1 MICILKSMH
10 AFNNTYIKRSCD
22 LSNYLFSKRLKWC
35 GSGCKKGQACELG
48 RDGFITRMF
57 WLHFVLWEEVEMCQP
72 SLHTVSNWK
81 CCAKVSINSFGWSL
95 SMLLCHTC
103 IDMHPWVCWCMHTI
117 TQTQTHKHGCCS
129 SNLLGYRADVTAH
142 HHHWSRPAP
151 QKTGRAQP
159 SGPVVWSETHRWVR
173 QTGRRKERPDCT
185 LILTFR
191 LWAVDRRALLLIQ
204 KTLGAQRGFG
214 VQVLLVRTRLLHLWQ
229 PARQILSTEK
239 QMTMTSKE
247 WETGGGPYIII

>member
-1 MICILKSMH
+1 
-10 AFNNTYIKRSCD
+10 
-22 LSNYLFSKRLKWC
+22 
-35 GSGCKKGQACELG
+35 
-48 RDGFITRMF
+48 
-57 WLHFVLWEEVEMCQP
+57 MCHP
-72 SLHTVSNWK
+72 SLYTVTDWK
-81 CCAKVSINSFGWSL
+81 CCAKFGWSL

-103 IDMHPWVCWCMHTI
+103 IDMHPWVCWCMHMI

-129 SNLLGYRADVTAH
+129 SNLLGYRADITAH

-173 QTGRRKERPDCT
+173 QTGRRKERPHCT

-191 LWAVDRRALLLIQ
+191 LWAVDRRALLLVQ
-204 KTLGAQRGFG
+204 KTLRAQRGFG
-214 VQVLLVRTRLLHLWQ
+214 VQVLLVWTRLLHLWQ

-239 QMTMTSKE
+239 QMTMTSEE
-247 WETGGGPYIII
+247 WETGGGPYIIIQKASLLLLFDGLDAFHQVLLSLCVWVQRFVLGDHTQIRTDLLVHLQKRYAFYKLIR